1 MKQGISVALVLMLF
15 FSGCLSNDDTSIDKK
30 EEILIEDTES
40 SETVNS
46 NETVNQTV
54 IVKEPELIEV
64 PYEEGCDNIN
74 PLHCMLPFP
83 SNAFL
88 PATNA
93 PGHPSLGLSID
104 LSTLIA
110 CESPI
115 DSGPSTVEQMV

>member
-15 FSGCLSNDDTSIDKK
+15 FSGCLSNDDTGIDKE
-30 EEILIEDTES
+30 EEILIEDTET
-40 SETVNS
+40 SETENS

-88 PATNA
+88 
-93 PGHPSLGLSID
+93 SED
-104 LSTLIA
+104 STTETGFRVNYA
-110 CESPI
+110 
-115 DSGPSTVEQMV
+115 DSTFPEAGIVY